1 MRRSQRT
8 APAIFPEQVL
18 HVTLPT
24 ARLISALLKWESK
37 IICAGLYCNLASKNK
52 VTDNCLILHS
62 NGILADQYKYAR
74 LLLPLTFLIQASVSP
89 AV

>member
-1 MRRSQRT
+1 MGRSQRT

-18 HVTLPT
+18 HVALPT

-37 IICAGLYCNLASKNK
+37 IICACLYCNLASKNK
-52 VTDNCLILHS
+52 VADNCLIPHS

-74 LLLPLTFLIQASVSP
+74 LLLPLTFLIQAFVSP